1 MALVSKARLQTYN
14 PVSRHRLKHTPHRH
28 PPPPPPPPARNTLS
42 VASRRK
48 SVCLGLLLRLCLLLL
63 LRNLLPRGPRRCPD
77 SQVFGLKKLP
87 SSLSLSQSRG
97 AVAGVQ
103 EAGFAVVSR
112 SFGERLDRTE
122 GKSGCVPTR
131 LPVGCRHP
139 GLGGAFRVA
148 CSLLT
153 ADISTS
159 TPKTR

>member
-1 MALVSKARLQTYN
+1 MALVSKVRLQTYN

-48 SVCLGLLLRLCLLLL
+48 SVRLGLLLL

-87 SSLSLSQSRG
+87 SSLSLSQSRVCCRG
-97 AVAGVQ
+97 AGSRLRR
-103 EAGFAVVSR
+103 GFSEFWRTTRQDGGKV
-112 SFGERLDRTE
+112 RLLRADST
-122 GKSGCVPTR
+122 S
-131 LPVGCRHP
+131 VGCRHP

-148 CSLLT
+148 CSLFT

-159 TPKTR
+159 TPQTR

>member
-87 SSLSLSQSRG
+87 SSLSLSQSRVCCRG
-97 AVAGVQ
+97 AGSRLRRGFSEFWRTTRQDGGKVRLLRADSTSCWVPPPRFGGV
-103 EAGFAVVSR
+103 
-112 SFGERLDRTE
+112 FGVT
-122 GKSGCVPTR
+122 
-131 LPVGCRHP
+131 
-139 GLGGAFRVA
+139 
-148 CSLLT
+148 CSLFT

>member
-48 SVCLGLLLRLCLLLL
+48 SVRLGLLLL

-87 SSLSLSQSRG
+87 SSLSLSQSRVCCWG
-97 AVAGVQ
+97 AGSRLRR
-103 EAGFAVVSR
+103 GFSEFRRTTRQDGGKV
-112 SFGERLDRTE
+112 RLLRADST
-122 GKSGCVPTR
+122 SCWVPPPR
-131 LPVGCRHP
+131 F
-139 GLGGAFRVA
+139 GGAFRVA
-148 CSLLT
+148 CSLLR